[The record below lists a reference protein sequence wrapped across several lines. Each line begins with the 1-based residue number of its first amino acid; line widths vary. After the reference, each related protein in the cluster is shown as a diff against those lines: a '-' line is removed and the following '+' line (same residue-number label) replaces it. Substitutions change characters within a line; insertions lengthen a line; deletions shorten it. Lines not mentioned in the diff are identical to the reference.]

1 MDKQKKLTLNLAQD
15 LCLCGS
21 GKLLKNCCLTTRHN
35 TIPKGPATG
44 FSHPRCYAR
53 SLNDC
58 SPTISREHYIS
69 EGVLKLYGKK
79 TALAKGM
86 KWIPKGNQKEIAIN
100 SLTGKVLCNRHNHA
114 LSLLDTTAIQFF
126 KFFTKPW
133 DGEKD
138 DILLLSGFEL
148 ERWMLKMLCGIV
160 ASGNATFEKTTEK
173 WQPPQNWLR
182 IMYGTDKIEA
192 PAGLH
197 CITGEYREVT
207 ESVQIVPIRSPS
219 SEEPVGLSIVIS
231 GIGFIFSME
240 GIEGTFIKD
249 HLQSERF
256 QTHYRPEA
264 FQLNNGQ
271 NRREVHFGWLDGE
284 FVALNIKRSHK
295 Q

>member
-1 MDKQKKLTLNLAQD
+1 MDKKRRLTLNFSQD

-21 GKLLKNCCLTTRHN
+21 GKSLKNCCLTARHN
-35 TIPKGPATG
+35 TIPKGPPTG
-44 FSHPRCYAR
+44 CSHPRCYAR
-53 SLNDC
+53 SLNNC
-58 SPTISREHYIS
+58 STMISREHYIS

-79 TALAKGM
+79 NALAKGM
-86 KWIPKGNQKEIAIN
+86 KWIPKGNQKEISIN

-114 LSLLDTTAIQFF
+114 LSLLDATAIQFF

-138 DILLLSGFEL
+138 EILLLSGFEL

-160 ASGNATFEKTTEK
+160 ASGNATFGKTPQK
-173 WQPPQNWLR
+173 WQPPRDWLR
-182 IMYGTDKIEA
+182 ILYGTDKIEA

-197 CITGEYREVT
+197 CITGEYQEVT
-207 ESVQIVPIRSPS
+207 ELVQIIPIPSPS
-219 SEEPVGLSIVIS
+219 SKEPIGLSIVIS

-240 GIEGTFIKD
+240 GIEGTFIKN
-249 HLQSERF
+249 HLQSETF

-264 FQLNNGQ
+264 LQLNNGQ
-271 NRREVHFGWLDGE
+271 KKREAHFGRFDGE
-284 FVALNIKRSHK
+284 FLTLNMKRSHK

>member
-1 MDKQKKLTLNLAQD
+1 MDMQRKLNFSQD

-21 GKLLKNCCLTTRHN
+21 GKLLKNCCLTIRHN
-35 TIPKGPATG
+35 TIPKGPPTG
-44 FSHPRCYAR
+44 FSHPGCYAR

-58 SPTISREHYIS
+58 SPTISGEHYIS
-69 EGVLKLYGKK
+69 EGVLRLYGKES
-79 TALAKGM
+79 AKVKGV
-86 KWIPKGNQKEIAIN
+86 KWVPEGNQKEVSIN
-100 SLTGKVLCNRHNHA
+100 SLTGKILCSRHNHA
-114 LSLLDTTAIQFF
+114 LSPLDATAIKFF
-126 KFFTKPW
+126 EFFTKPW
-133 DGEKD
+133 DGDKD
-138 DILLLSGFEL
+138 EILLLSGAEL

-160 ASGNATFEKTTEK
+160 ASGNATFGKTTGK

-182 IMYGTDKIEA
+182 ILYGTDKIEA

-207 ESVQIVPIRSPS
+207 ELVQIVPISSPS
-219 SEEPVGLSIVIS
+219 SEELIGLSIVIS

-240 GIEGTFIKD
+240 EIEGTFVKD
-249 HLQSERF
+249 HLQSKRF

-271 NRREVHFGWLDGE
+271 NRREAHFGWLDGE
-284 FVALNIKRSHK
+284 FLALNIKRSDK